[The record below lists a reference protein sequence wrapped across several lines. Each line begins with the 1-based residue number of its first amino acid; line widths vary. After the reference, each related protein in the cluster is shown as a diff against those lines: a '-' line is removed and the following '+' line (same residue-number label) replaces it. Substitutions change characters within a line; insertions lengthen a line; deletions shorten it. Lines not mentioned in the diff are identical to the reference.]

1 MGSSTD
7 VHSDSAAA
15 QMSAAPRIT
24 STRDLLAL
32 SLGALGVVY
41 GDLGT
46 SPLYTVKEC
55 FNPTHGVTPGF
66 ENVLG
71 VLSLIFWALTIA
83 VIVKYMVFV
92 MRADNEGEGG
102 IMALLALILPKGRG
116 EMDRRTVA
124 LVFCALIGTALLLAD
139 GMITPVIT
147 VLGAVEG
154 LEVAM
159 PGLGPFVVPIALVI
173 LVGLFMIQR
182 RGTTAVGSLFGPA
195 MLVWFGMIALLGLP
209 WVLREPRVLQAVLPW
224 HGLRFIASHGVH
236 GFLILGAVVLC
247 ITGTEALFADMGH
260 FGRRPIRFAW
270 YAVVF
275 PCLLLN
281 YFGQGAALLLGGEA
295 VVANP
300 FYALAP
306 PKLLYPVVVVS
317 TVAAIIASQA
327 LISGSFSL
335 AQQAMQLGFSPR
347 LRVVHTSSEARGQIY
362 VPEINGILFA
372 VCSTLALTFRTS
384 TNLAAAYGLAVTGT
398 MTATS
403 VLMYAVAR
411 RSWGWSAAKAGVVVG
426 LLLCFDLPFLA
437 ANLSKVVHGGWVPV
451 LIGGA
456 VLTVLTT
463 WKRGRGL
470 LASQMTRDMV
480 PVERFLATLRVDS
493 PIRVRGTAVFMTSS
507 QGLVPPALLHHFKHD
522 KVLHD
527 QVILLSVVTK
537 NVPQVQ
543 AQDERASVEVLG
555 GGLFSVVAYYGFMEI
570 PNVPRA
576 IRQCRDKG
584 LHVRMSEVSYYLGRE
599 TLLTGRQG
607 GMAGWRK
614 SIFAFLSRNAMP
626 ATTFFGLPPDRVVEL
641 GMQVQL

>member
-1 MGSSTD
+1 MGPSTD
-7 VHSDSAAA
+7 DSADPAA
-15 QMSAAPRIT
+15 EHAGAAPRIS
-24 STRDLLAL
+24 STRDLVAL

-46 SPLYTVKEC
+46 SPLYTIKEC
-55 FNPTHGVTPGF
+55 FNPIFGLTPGF
-66 ENVLG
+66 GNVLG

-83 VIVKYMVFV
+83 VAGKYMVFV
-92 MRADNEGEGG
+92 MRADNRGEGG
-102 IMALLALILPKGRG
+102 IMALLALILPKGPG
-116 EMDRRTVA
+116 VMDRRTVS
-124 LVFCALIGTALLLAD
+124 LVFCALIGTALLLSD

-159 PGLGPFVVPIALVI
+159 PGLQPFVVPATLAI
-173 LVGLFMIQR
+173 LVGLFMIQK
-182 RGTTAVGSLFGPA
+182 RGTAVVGSFFGPA
-195 MLVWFGMIALLGLP
+195 MLLWFGMIALLGLP

-224 HGLRFIASHGVH
+224 HGLRFLATHGAH

-260 FGRRPIRFAW
+260 FGRRPIRLAW
-270 YAVVF
+270 YVVVF
-275 PCLLLN
+275 PSLLLS
-281 YFGQGAALLLGGEA
+281 YFGQGAALLLRGEA

-306 PKLLYPVVVVS
+306 PTLVYPVVVVS
-317 TVAAIIASQA
+317 TMAAIIASQA

-347 LRVVHTSSEARGQIY
+347 LNIVHTSSAARGQIY
-362 VPEINGILFA
+362 VPEINAILFV
-372 VCSTLALTFRTS
+372 VCCGLALTFRSS

-398 MTATS
+398 MTSTS

-437 ANLSKVVHGGWVPV
+437 ANVSKLAHSGWVPV
-451 LIGGA
+451 LIGGV
-456 VLTVLTT
+456 VLILMTT
-463 WKRGRGL
+463 WKRGRVL
-470 LASQMTRDMV
+470 LASQMSRGLV
-480 PVERFLATLRVDS
+480 PIEQFLTSLRVES
-493 PIRVRGTAVFMTSS
+493 PVRVQGTAVFMTSNR
-507 QGLVPPALLHHFKHD
+507 GVVPPALLHHFKHN
-522 KVLHD
+522 KVLQE
-527 QVILLSVVTK
+527 QVILLSVVTE

-543 AQDERASVEVLG
+543 PEDRASVEALG
-555 GGLFSVVAYYGFMEI
+555 GGLFSVVAHYGFMET

-576 IRQCRDKG
+576 IKQCRDKG
-584 LHVRMSEVSYYLGRE
+584 LRVRMSEVSYYLGRE
-599 TLLTGRQG
+599 TLLAGQQG

-614 SIFAFLSRNAMP
+614 SIFVFLSRNARP
-626 ATTFFGLPPDRVVEL
+626 ATAFFALPPDRVVEL